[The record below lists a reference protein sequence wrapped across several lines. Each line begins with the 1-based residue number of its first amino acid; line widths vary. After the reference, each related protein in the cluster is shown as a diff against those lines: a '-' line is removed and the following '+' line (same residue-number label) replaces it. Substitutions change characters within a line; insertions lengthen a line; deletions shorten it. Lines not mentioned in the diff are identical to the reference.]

1 MSWDPLDI
9 ENLHKEAQFH
19 MFCPYYAVK
28 DRASAADVIFMPY
41 NYLIDE
47 KIRENYQIAWDNSI
61 IIFDEAHN
69 VTQATEDVTS
79 FELKAESLQNCV
91 REIIDLQAVM
101 SQNDQ
106 KEWKTSDHAL
116 EKIKEFTSRF
126 FAYLTNF
133 SLDPM
138 ENSNTIQIKESKFLP
153 PQSLVLSGN
162 QVFSIFFE
170 GVTFDDIATDGK
182 IVKCDLRSDWL
193 TIQGTF
199 E

>member
-28 DRASAADVIFMPY
+28 DRANGADIIFMPY

-47 KIRENYQIAWDNSI
+47 KIRENFQITWDNSI

-79 FELKAESLQNCV
+79 FELKAETLQLCV
-91 REIIDLQAVM
+91 REIIDLQALM

-106 KEWKTSDHAL
+106 KEWKTKDNVL
-116 EKIKEFTSRF
+116 E
-126 FAYLTNF
+126 
-133 SLDPM
+133 
-138 ENSNTIQIKESKFLP
+138 
-153 PQSLVLSGN
+153 
-162 QVFSIFFE
+162 
-170 GVTFDDIATDGK
+170 
-182 IVKCDLRSDWL
+182 
-193 TIQGTF
+193 
-199 E
+199 